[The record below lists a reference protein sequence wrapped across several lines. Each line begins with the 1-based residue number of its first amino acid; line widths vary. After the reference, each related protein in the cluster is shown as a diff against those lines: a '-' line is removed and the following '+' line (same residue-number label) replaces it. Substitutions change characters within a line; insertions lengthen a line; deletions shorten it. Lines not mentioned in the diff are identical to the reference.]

1 MEQHW
6 AKMSYYRSQKMTK
19 EVFAVFT
26 LFKNCFFRSL
36 NCQKKQ
42 FWKLASLKYCNI
54 WTHF

>member
-36 NCQKKQ
+36 NCRKKQ